1 MNNDPSSLQHI
12 LEMIESTVILHNILI
27 RHNDTM
33 DITTWLNELNDDEF
47 SDMDDAEHVPEV
59 VPLRHSVPLGAP
71 KGTRREQLK
80 VYIRKT
86 FIRAHT
92 YATDSEKSDSSDDA

>member
-1 MNNDPSSLQHI
+1 MRLTNDPSSLQNI

-27 RHNDTM
+27 RHNDTV
-33 DITTWLNELNDDEF
+33 DITTWLNELNDNEF

-71 KGTRREQLK
+71 KGTRCKQLK
-80 VYIRKT
+80 AYIRET
-86 FIRAHT
+86 FIHVHY
-92 YATDSEKSDSSDDA
+92 YATGS